1 MMKEQKWKSI
11 FVYKGNRKKKL
22 SGWGFVL
29 RSADNDK
36 DVL

>member
-1 MMKEQKWKSI
+1 MMKEQK
-11 FVYKGNRKKKL
+11 GNLFLFTKEIGKKIV
-22 SGWGFVL
+22 WMGFVL